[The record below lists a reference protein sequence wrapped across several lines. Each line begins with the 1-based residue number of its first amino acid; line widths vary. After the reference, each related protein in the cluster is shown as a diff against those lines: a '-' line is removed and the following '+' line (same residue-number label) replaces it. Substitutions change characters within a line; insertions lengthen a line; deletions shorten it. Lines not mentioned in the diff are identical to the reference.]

1 MLENHHLNVL
11 LSVLKVDMANIFIN
25 VPMNQRDECVDTIVD
40 GVLATDIS
48 RHFELTAYIA
58 NKLRSKDRHEPPD
71 RLPPCHGL
79 IFFFHRISSSLRPRS
94 TSGGCAPWPCS
105 RCQTS
110 PIR

>member
-58 NKLRSKDRHEPPD
+58 NKLRSKDRHERAD

-79 IFFFHRISSSLRPRS
+79 I
-94 TSGGCAPWPCS
+94 
-105 RCQTS
+105 
-110 PIR
+110 